1 MNENIS
7 TVPTRKRFNWLEILV
22 AAIVALILSGLLA
35 YGAGA
40 ETTQRTVV
48 LHLDA
53 HTDEVVML
61 DDLAVGESR
70 TVTTEDGR
78 PVTITRESEGL
89 RLVIGDEEGASER
102 EILVDTG
109 LTPGHRTVVLRVG
122 EDGEVSERRVITLG
136 VPGHGW
142 KGIFEGEEFDSEKL
156 RRHMER
162 VREKLRDLDLDATL
176 RERFSRE
183 EWRDVVEK
191 AIEQAGKAREAYGDA
206 LKDLRIELRG
216 LAGGEDAE
224 VWRLPAPGWTGE
236 AGGRVFRCP
245 HDDVR
250 VRVPKDAKVPGALSC
265 PVCGQPMEER
275 QALRRE
281 RRIIRQT
288 PPAPE
293 APAPPSAP

>member
-53 HTDEVVML
+53 HTDGVVML

-78 PVTITRESEGL
+78 PVTITRETEGL
-89 RLVIGDEEGASER
+89 RLVIGGHDGASDR
-102 EILVDTG
+102 EIVVDTG
-109 LTPGHRTVVLRVG
+109 LTPGRRTVVLRVG

-142 KGIFEGEEFDSEKL
+142 KGLLEGEEFDPEKL
-156 RRHMER
+156 QHHMER
-162 VREKLRDLDLDATL
+162 VRERLRDLELDATL
-176 RERFSRE
+176 RESLSRE
-183 EWRDVVEK
+183 EWREVVEK
-191 AIEQAGKAREAYGDA
+191 ALQHARTAREAYGDV
-206 LKDLRIELRG
+206 LKDLRIELRR
-216 LAGGEDAE
+216 LPGGEDAE
-224 VWRLPAPGWTGE
+224 DWSLLVPGWTGA

-245 HDDVR
+245 NDGVR
-250 VRVPKDAKVPGALSC
+250 VRVPGEAEVAGVLSC

-275 QALRRE
+275 QAIRRE
-281 RRIIRQT
+281 RRVIRR
-288 PPAPE
+288 APE
-293 APAPPSAP
+293 SPPTP